1 MEGLGSTNI
10 IGYEE
15 ITREVSQYF
24 SVMESYIRADG
35 SIEFKIFPTE
45 DVKDKFLELWSSLK
59 SKNYVPILRKD
70 EPYLTLYVTHFIE
83 RKGYSKKIAIILF
96 AATMLSMLID
106 GWVRSISPIEQEIFK
121 WNPIVI
127 TLLYAIA
134 FIGILGLHELG
145 HLFLSRRH
153 KMASTLP
160 YFIPGIPGT
169 GVPTFGAI
177 IFATEPMANKDQQFD
192 IGLAGP
198 VFGFVAACVVSVFG
212 VLSSVPMSLNEFNIR
227 FGNQPV
233 VFVDVPLI
241 MNLMMFAFG
250 IVSPSQSTV
259 VILSP
264 IAYAAWF
271 GFLITFLNTLPA
283 WQLDGGHMARSVLP
297 EKWHRAATII
307 SALIMALLGFILM
320 ALLVLFFSYGQREI
334 KPLDDVSPISK
345 SRKVVYILILVM
357 LILCA
362 PIPL

>member
-1 MEGLGSTNI
+1 MESTNI
-10 IGYEE
+10 AGYEE

-24 SVMESYIRADG
+24 TVMESYIRPDG

-45 DVKDKFLELWSSLK
+45 DVKEKFLELWSSMK
-59 SKNYVPILRKD
+59 KKKYVPILRKD
-70 EPYLTLYVTHFIE
+70 ETYLTLYVTHFIE
-83 RKGYSKKIAIILF
+83 RRGYSKKIAFILF
-96 AATMLSMLID
+96 AATMFSLLID
-106 GWVRSISPIEQEIFK
+106 GWVRSISPIEQQIFK

-127 TLLYAIA
+127 TLLYAMA

-145 HLFLSRRH
+145 HLFLSKKH

-192 IGLAGP
+192 IGIAGP
-198 VFGFVAACVVSVFG
+198 IFGFVAACIVSVFG
-212 VLSSVPMSLNEFNIR
+212 VLSSVPMSLDEFNIV
-227 FGNQPV
+227 FGEQPV
-233 VFVDVPLI
+233 LFVEVPLI
-241 MNLMMFAFG
+241 MNLMMLAFG
-250 IVSPSQSTV
+250 IVSSSQPTV

-264 IAYAAWF
+264 LAYAAWF

-297 EKWHRAATII
+297 EKWHRIATIM

-334 KPLDDVSPISK
+334 KPLDDVSTISK
-345 SRKVVYILILVM
+345 SRKMIYFLILVM
-357 LILCA
+357 LVLCA